1 MGIGVLVRDIRIEVC
16 SDPTELFCGDVVH
29 LFSPL
34 NDVVTLAHFRVQ
46 VSGTLVPVSTDF
58 GFGILN
64 AYDFNMLRDL
74 GSETAVIVTSA
85 AVYEY
90 RSRFVSNI
98 VLLKN

>member
-1 MGIGVLVRDIRIEVC
+1 M
-16 SDPTELFCGDVVH
+16 
-29 LFSPL
+29 
-34 NDVVTLAHFRVQ
+34 Q

-64 AYDFNMLRDL
+64 AYEFNMLRDL
-74 GSETAVIVTSA
+74 GSETAVLVTTKA

-98 VLLKN
+98 VLLQN